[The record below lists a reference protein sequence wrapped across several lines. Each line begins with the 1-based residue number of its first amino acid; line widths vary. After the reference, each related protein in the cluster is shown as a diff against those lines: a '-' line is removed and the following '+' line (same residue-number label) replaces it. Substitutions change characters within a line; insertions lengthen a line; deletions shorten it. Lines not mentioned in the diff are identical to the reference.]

1 MAGSAPCPGADAPH
15 RPTSRR
21 TPNSVSETSPNAT
34 PATPQIPADA
44 EYSFA
49 DVEAR
54 WAGWWEQAGTFTP
67 RGDGAQTR
75 TVVDMFPYPSGDLH
89 MGHAEAFAMGDVMA
103 RYWMQ
108 RGFDVLHPIGWDSFG
123 LPAENA
129 AIKRNAHP
137 AEWTYANIETQ
148 KRSFQRY
155 GIAVDW
161 SRELH
166 TSDPEYYR
174 WTQWL
179 FQQLHRKGLA
189 YRKDSPVN
197 WCPQDQTVLAN
208 EQVVDGTCERC
219 GAEVTKRTLN
229 QWYFRITEYA
239 DALLED
245 MDQLTGHWP
254 ERVLAMQR
262 NWIGRSEGATVQ
274 FQVEDGPVVPV
285 FTTRPDTLHGATF
298 MVVAADAPLALE
310 LVDDAHR
317 ADLEAYREELKKAS
331 DIERQA
337 TDRPKTGVFLGRH
350 AVNPLTG
357 ERLPMWASDYVLADY
372 GTGAIMAVP
381 AHDQRDLDFARAMD
395 LPVRVVLDTGE
406 EDPAVSGVAT
416 TGEGTLVNS
425 GELDG
430 LSKAEAIARAVEIVE
445 AKGTGR
451 GTTTYRLRDW
461 LLSRQRFWGTPIPVI
476 HCPEHGEV
484 LVPEDQLPVTL
495 PTDLKGEQLAPKGQ
509 SPLAAAED
517 WVNVPCPECGGPAR
531 RDSDTMDTFVD
542 SSWYFLRYA
551 SPWEETQVFDP
562 ELVRTWLPVDQYVG
576 GVEHAI
582 LHLLYA
588 RFFTKALHDLGLVPF
603 TEPFR
608 ALLNQ
613 GQVLNGGKAMSKSLG
628 NGVDL
633 GRQLDEFGVDA
644 VRTTMVF
651 ASPPEDDVDW
661 ADVAPAAAGRF
672 LARAWRLARDVR
684 AAGVEAGD
692 PAAGAVGLRRVTH
705 RTLHEAAALVED
717 HKFNVVVA
725 RTMELVNAT
734 RKEID
739 NGAGA
744 GDPAVREAAEAV
756 AILLSLVAPYA
767 AEDMW
772 VMLGHE
778 PSVVRAGWPAV
789 DESLLVEDT
798 VTAVV
803 QVKGKVRDQLQVP
816 ADVSAADLEA
826 AARASQKVQAFIGD
840 AEIVKVIVREPKLVN
855 LVIR

>member
-1 MAGSAPCPGADAPH
+1 MLVAENVGHVRSAV
-15 RPTSRR
+15 
-21 TPNSVSETSPNAT
+21 N
-34 PATPQIPADA
+34 
-44 EYSFA
+44 
-49 DVEAR
+49 
-54 WAGWWEQAGTFTP
+54 
-67 RGDGAQTR
+67 
-75 TVVDMFPYPSGDLH
+75 
-89 MGHAEAFAMGDVMA
+89 
-103 RYWMQ
+103 
-108 RGFDVLHPIGWDSFG
+108 FDVLQRWLRHRGYDVMHPIGWDSFG

-129 AIKRNAHP
+129 AIKNGTHP
-137 AEWTYANIETQ
+137 AEWTYRNIETQ
-148 KRSFQRY
+148 KASFQRY
-155 GIAVDW
+155 AIAVDW

-179 FQQLHRKGLA
+179 FLQFYKHGLA

-208 EQVVDGTCERC
+208 EQVVDGRCERC
-219 GAEVTKRTLN
+219 GTEVTKRTLN

-239 DALLED
+239 DALLDD

-262 NWIGRSEGATVQ
+262 NWIGRSEGAHVD
-274 FQVEDGPVVPV
+274 FQVEDGPVVTV

-298 MVVAADAPLALE
+298 MVVAADAPLAAE
-310 LVDDAHR
+310 LAGDDVR
-317 ADLEAYREELKKAS
+317 AELEAYREDLKKVS
-331 DIERQA
+331 DIDRQA
-337 TDRPKTGVFLGRH
+337 TDRPKSGVFLGRH

-357 ERLPMWASDYVLADY
+357 ERLPIWASDYVLADY

-381 AHDQRDLDFARAMD
+381 AHDQRDLDFARAMG
-395 LPVRVVLDTGE
+395 LPVRTVLDTGE

-416 TGEGTLVNS
+416 TGEGILVNS

-430 LSKAEAIARAVEIVE
+430 LDKTAAIARAIEIVQE
-445 AKGTGR
+445 RGTGR

-461 LLSRQRFWGTPIPVI
+461 LLSRQRFWGTPIPVV
-476 HCPEHGEV
+476 HCPDCGEV

-509 SPLAAAED
+509 SPLAAATS
-517 WVNVPCPECGGPAR
+517 WVEVDCPQCGGPAR
-531 RDSDTMDTFVD
+531 RDTDTMDTFVD
-542 SSWYFLRYA
+542 SSWYMLRYA
-551 SPWEETQVFDP
+551 SPNDDARVFDP
-562 ELVRTWLPVDQYVG
+562 EALRRWLPVDQYVG

-633 GRQLDEFGVDA
+633 GDQLDEFGVDA
-644 VRTTMVF
+644 VRLTMVF

-661 ADVAPAAAGRF
+661 ADVAPGAAGKF

-684 AAGVEAGD
+684 ATGTPAGTD
-692 PAAGAVGLRRVTH
+692 PADGAVALRRVTH
-705 RTLHEAAALVED
+705 RTVHEAQQLLD
-717 HKFNVVVA
+717 DGKFNVVVA
-725 RTMELVNAT
+725 KTMELVNAA

-739 NGAGA
+739 AGAGA
-744 GDPAVREAAEAV
+744 ADPAVREAAEAV
-756 AILLSLVAPYA
+756 AVLLSLVAPYT

-772 VMLGHE
+772 VLLGHE

-789 DESLLVEDT
+789 DEALLVEDT

-803 QVKGKVRDQLQVP
+803 QVKGKVRDTLEVP
-816 ADVSAADLEA
+816 ADITAEDLEA
-826 AARASQKVQAFIGD
+826 RARASQKVRNFIGD

>member
-1 MAGSAPCPGADAPH
+1 M
-15 RPTSRR
+15 
-21 TPNSVSETSPNAT
+21 SETSPNAT
-34 PATPQIPADA
+34 PATPHIPADA

-67 RGDGAQTR
+67 RGDGAETR

-108 RGFDVLHPIGWDSFG
+108 RGHDVLHPIGWDSFG

-208 EQVVDGTCERC
+208 EQVVDGACERC

-239 DALLED
+239 DALLDD

-551 SPWEETQVFDP
+551 SPWDETQVFDP

-633 GRQLDEFGVDA
+633 GQQLDEFGVDA

-705 RTLHEAAALVED
+705 RTLHDAAALVED